1 MTSTTS
7 TGRMPAGRTVVCPA
21 WCVVD
26 HGDDIPEDVFHR
38 SDFAWLEPNGSRS
51 GDEGPWK
58 LAAHLVLAEVPQPD
72 DDGQIVIETGD
83 ETFGPY
89 IELDT
94 ERADEFIRQ
103 TKVFLARIEQMRD
116 QLTATKKEARL

>member
-7 TGRMPAGRTVVCPA
+7 TGRMPVCPA

-26 HGDDIPEDVFHR
+26 HGSDIPEDVFHR
-38 SDFAWLEPNGSRS
+38 SGFAWLVPDGSRS

-58 LAAHLVLAEVPQPD
+58 LAAHLVVAEVPEPG

-83 ETFGPY
+83 ESFGPY
-89 IELDT
+89 IELDV
-94 ERADEFIRQ
+94 ERVDQFIRQ

-116 QLTATKKEARL
+116 QLAATKEGVRS